1 MKVKITIDEILFPE
15 LVQMLQACPNGTK
28 NKTIVALA
36 NRAYLSE
43 VGMVTTLIP
52 SRTNDTTKRKASGR
66 KTQQKEET
74 RPELSGNSIKAKAGA
89 SSTLVETVIDLHE
102 QQCDSTSK
110 PENQFPGDNPP
121 GNSMEKP
128 QLRKRRRIG

>member
-43 VGMVTTLIP
+43 LGMITTLSSTI
-52 SRTNDTTKRKASGR
+52 TNDTTKRKASGR
-66 KTQQKEET
+66 KTQQKKET
-74 RPELSGNSIKAKAGA
+74 RPELTGNGKAKADA
-89 SSTLVETVIDLHE
+89 ARTLVEPSIDLHE
-102 QQCDSTSK
+102 QQGDSTSK
-110 PENQFPGDNPP
+110 PENQVPGDNPP